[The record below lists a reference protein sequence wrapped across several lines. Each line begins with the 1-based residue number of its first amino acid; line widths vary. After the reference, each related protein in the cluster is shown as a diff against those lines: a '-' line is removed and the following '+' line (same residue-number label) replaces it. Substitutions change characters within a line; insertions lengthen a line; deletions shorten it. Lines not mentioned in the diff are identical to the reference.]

1 MQARGR
7 AGVRQGVRDALRD
20 ALRLTCGLEAPWNTS
35 NASTGASQ
43 HRGVSSRATFRPL
56 REEKEAP
63 GLRWR
68 QRGRREPPSLCAE
81 RTLGGWEAETGPP
94 LTSVGLSV
102 SCNRK
107 WARRWRLKIQSCTP
121 PPYAKRCVTVPTL
134 AKTAPVSMN
143 KSTLKALVVFPVCGS
158 STSRCRSAGK
168 RVAVG
173 SCSQRERERESDML
187 LSLPAACLAWFTPLV
202 NFERSYECSAGERKR
217 AGCSRFGTGSVV
229 FLLRGLLQQTRA
241 QRRQLRLCAAL
252 CCSSPLQVS
261 RELFLSHQPCW
272 CVHGGSCC
280 RCDKRARVEDEGSV
294 VAGFCW
300 RRGRA
305 VAETARGFPWLLPR
319 LQGVHVL
326 QQAQNTLFP
335 LIVFAD
341 FIARV

>member
-43 HRGVSSRATFRPL
+43 HRGVSSRVTFRPL

-173 SCSQRERERESDML
+173 SCSQRERESRTCFYRCPPRV
-187 LSLPAACLAWFTPLV
+187 SLDLRPSWT
-202 NFERSYECSAGERKR
+202 
-217 AGCSRFGTGSVV
+217 
-229 FLLRGLLQQTRA
+229 LRGLM
-241 QRRQLRLCAAL
+241 
-252 CCSSPLQVS
+252 
-261 RELFLSHQPCW
+261 
-272 CVHGGSCC
+272 
-280 RCDKRARVEDEGSV
+280 SV
-294 VAGFCW
+294 VQARGSGRAARALARGALFFCW
-300 RRGRA
+300 EDFCSKPELRGGNFGCVQLF
-305 VAETARGFPWLLPR
+305 VAPLLCR
-319 LQGVHVL
+319 
-326 QQAQNTLFP
+326 
-335 LIVFAD
+335 
-341 FIARV
+341 